1 MPLVFNPAN
10 PEVRAIVDVCGVE
23 SIVAPNYNVLESIIY
38 EENHKAIECELYC
51 TSKPSYLDII
61 IVSPEEPLVNL
72 TVDDNFFA
80 VLHVEKSLPYRWRI
94 GVSVNCQFLTP
105 VNIRIKFPNQI
116 KLIVVD
122 EEFYKMI
129 NGGFVKHREIVFK
142 KESER

>member
-1 MPLVFNPAN
+1 MPLVFNPAS

-23 SIVAPNYNVLESIIY
+23 SIVVPNYNVLETITY
-38 EENHKAIECELYC
+38 EDYKVIECEFYC
-51 TSKPSYLDII
+51 THKLSYLDII
-61 IVSPEEPLVNL
+61 MVSPEEPIVNL

-80 VLHVEKSLPYRWRI
+80 VLQVEKALHYRWRI
-94 GVSVNCQFLTP
+94 GMSVNCQFLTP
-105 VNIRIKFPNQI
+105 VNIRIKFPSQI